1 MESRNFATS
10 VRPPALT
17 GMASGLYRRFGKLV
31 PESWSV
37 TLAAAGMLACER
49 KLRQASALGGR
60 LRSLYS
66 EMKKDSQ
73 VLQMLKSR
81 SVDACLAP
89 GDKGAHGHYYL
100 RHVPKAPV
108 MVFLHG
114 YGGNL
119 LFNIW
124 AMMKA
129 LPDWTLIHP
138 SWGLDWWLAETG
150 NKMIYLQDLAKDYA
164 QRTGG
169 PLRQPWLAGLSDGGM
184 AAFELASAQP
194 QHYSGLIS
202 LASSPNTDTY
212 SFPVGYPICMINGT
226 EDDRFPIDQAM
237 LSALR
242 LLGSGVKIQIAEM
255 EGEGHFFLLSSTLKM
270 GKAIS
275 SFVEGA

>member
-1 MESRNFATS
+1 
-10 VRPPALT
+10 
-17 GMASGLYRRFGKLV
+17 MAAACIAEFGKLV
-31 PESWSV
+31 PESLSV
-37 TLAAAGMLACER
+37 TLAAAGMLACEG

-129 LPDWTLIHP
+129 LPTGPDPPILGA
-138 SWGLDWWLAETG
+138 GLVAGGDR
-150 NKMIYLQDLAKDYA
+150 KRSRYLQDLAKDYA
-164 QRTGG
+164 QRTGE
-169 PLRQPWLAGLSDGGM
+169 PLRQPWLAGLSDGEHG
-184 AAFELASAQP
+184 
-194 QHYSGLIS
+194 
-202 LASSPNTDTY
+202 
-212 SFPVGYPICMINGT
+212 
-226 EDDRFPIDQAM
+226 
-237 LSALR
+237 R
-242 LLGSGVKIQIAEM
+242 L
-255 EGEGHFFLLSSTLKM
+255 
-270 GKAIS
+270 
-275 SFVEGA
+275 